1 LRGEKE
7 FAVEVSPA
15 RPEKREGV
23 AGDLRT
29 PYLKERI

>member
-7 FAVEVSPA
+7 FAVEVNPV

-23 AGDLRT
+23 AVDLRT
-29 PYLKERI
+29 PYLSERI